1 MEAEPVVVRV
11 RRLAHG
17 AGLPL
22 PERASPG
29 SSGLDL
35 RAAIE
40 AEQVLDPGARAL
52 IPTAL
57 VLELPAGWEGQ
68 VRPRSG
74 LAARHGVSLL
84 NTPGTVDSDF
94 RGEIKV
100 LLVNLGA
107 EPFTLRRGDRIAQLV
122 IAPVARVVLEA
133 ADRLSTT
140 ARGEGGFGSSGID

>member
-1 MEAEPVVVRV
+1 MEAEPLVVRV

-122 IAPVARVVLEA
+122 IAPLARVVLEA
-133 ADRLSTT
+133 ADRLSNT